1 MNPLT
6 LINAAANV
14 IVAGAVADLALRV
27 FGRPD
32 HPIHTHPVAL
42 NTRKFVSSVVICGAV
57 LNIATLSTPSWT
69 EVLLN
74 VGFSLNYLWSSY
86 YDRRT
91 TSSKHSAKPAKV
103 LQQHSTGGSGD
114 PAKTHKGSS
123 AIRIRGKRPAARQN
137 RSV

>member
-6 LINAAANV
+6 IVNAVANV
-14 IVAGAVADLALRV
+14 VVAGAVADLALRV
-27 FGRPD
+27 FGRPG
-32 HPIHTHPVAL
+32 HPIHAHPVAL

-57 LNIATLSTPSWT
+57 LNVITLSTPSWT

-91 TSSKHSAKPAKV
+91 TRSKHSSATAEVSGKRA
-103 LQQHSTGGSGD
+103 SSGAGD
-114 PAKTHKGSS
+114 PSKTHKGAS
-123 AIRIRGKRPAARQN
+123 AIRVGRKRSATGQN
-137 RSV
+137 KSV

>member
-6 LINAAANV
+6 IVNAVANV
-14 IVAGAVADLALRV
+14 VVAGAVADLALRV

-32 HPIHTHPVAL
+32 HPIHAHPVAL

-57 LNIATLSTPSWT
+57 LNVITLSTPSWT

-91 TSSKHSAKPAKV
+91 TSSKHSSPATKIPRIC
-103 LQQHSTGGSGD
+103 TACGSGD
-114 PAKTHKGSS
+114 PSKTHKGAT
-123 AIRIRGKRPAARQN
+123 AIRIGGKRPATRQN
-137 RSV
+137 HAV

>member
-6 LINAAANV
+6 LVNAAANV
-14 IVAGAVADLALRV
+14 IVAAAVMDLALRV

-32 HPIHTHPVAL
+32 HPIHAHPVAL

-57 LNIATLSTPSWT
+57 LNIVTLSTPSWT

-91 TSSKHSAKPAKV
+91 TNPKHFSPPAKV
-103 LQQHSTGGSGD
+103 SKQRSSSGSGD
-114 PAKTHKGSS
+114 PSKTHKGAT
-123 AIRIRGKRPAARQN
+123 AIRVRGKRSAARQD

>member
-32 HPIHTHPVAL
+32 HPIHAHPVAC
-42 NTRKFVSSVVICGAV
+42 NTRKLVSSVVICGAV

-91 TSSKHSAKPAKV
+91 TSSKHSATTAKV
-103 LQQHSTGGSGD
+103 HQQRAASGSGD
-114 PAKTHKGSS
+114 PSKTHKGSS
-123 AIRIRGKRPAARQN
+123 AIRIRGKRPASRQN
-137 RSV
+137 KSI

>member
-32 HPIHTHPVAL
+32 HPIHAHPVAL

-91 TSSKHSAKPAKV
+91 ASPKHSNPTAKV
-103 LQQHSTGGSGD
+103 SKQRAPSGSGD
-114 PAKTHKGSS
+114 PTKTYKGAT
-123 AIRIRGKRPAARQN
+123 AIRIGGKRPAAGQDHA
-137 RSV
+137 V

>member
-6 LINAAANV
+6 IVNAAANV

-32 HPIHTHPVAL
+32 HPIHAHPVAL

-57 LNIATLSTPSWT
+57 LNVITLSTPSWT
-69 EVLLN
+69 EILLN

-91 TSSKHSAKPAKV
+91 TRPKYSSITTEVPGKRS
-103 LQQHSTGGSGD
+103 SSGSGD
-114 PAKTHKGSS
+114 PSKTHKGTT
-123 AIRIRGKRPAARQN
+123 AIGIRRKRPATGQN
-137 RSV
+137 KSV